1 MSQQKKVSEQISTLT
16 ARQFNKD
23 YRKKNSQYRLSFDSQ
38 ELRKTQPIKVSRL
51 KSQNI
56 EQGDQNGS
64 ILNDYS
70 NIETIS
76 QNHMRLSKH
85 PKERKNSQY
94 QSNFFDSTSAKEY
107 QNQNQF
113 GPSQSRTAA
122 NQNID
127 ILKFLKIDSMNTTLQ
142 NSGQLS
148 FQKSES
154 ARFQSNAQFLF
165 TQNISNTFREDSI
178 LDGVKRRPSQQLQ
191 SNNSSIL
198 RELYQKSSSQS
209 QSIFQK
215 DEYYQTHNQENSK
228 QQCPNQSPLNKGNI
242 LTFAVGKN
250 NQDEQSSQ
258 LLKSKD
264 VEKIIQLR
272 KQGLKLKKKENFY
285 MQLISNDELALPKYE
300 KEFPSIRREKY
311 LESLKQEQKNQF
323 SGQKNPFLIQLE
335 DGSIL
340 DIEKVKNMTD
350 SLQKSH
356 RLIYHNSQNS
366 QFKKPD
372 ERKDTKIL
380 SEWLDSMINKVYNE
394 QITSY
399 YDFYEKFE
407 LIFDGIISEISRQL
421 KSTCSE
427 RAQLLTKVWSIY
439 STVISEF
446 FQKTQQTNIKI
457 ESENFKRVNNVHK
470 MYLNDIVTQ
479 NQQIKELYE
488 KLETKENYMNKLR
501 SENRYLRKKWQK
513 LEKGSEYQQQH
524 LEQYM
529 QMYEEVVKENQ
540 GLKMK
545 IEGIMFTQQNDFL
558 DQFSRND
565 IQDRFNDEIEKIR
578 AKLFEYFSNLY
589 DEQKSK
595 LMEAYQLR
603 QNLKEKEI
611 LLAQKIEEEDEE
623 YQKNLKNK
631 LKIDQESVDDNIL
644 DNKCVDTSD
653 LFKTESKCI
662 DTSSLVKYE
671 NVEIQATPA
680 QVKQVSVQIQVA
692 PKIVSREIQAD
703 MRTLITNNESLSLQQ
718 QQQIQLINDNFLGF
732 IQSQFYLS
740 YNKLEKQTDLNI
752 IQLDFLKFKESCQQ
766 ILSKIQ
772 LKQEY
777 SQQDSN
783 QIVDYIEGNVSM
795 IYKFITS
802 IFATSNT
809 QTNISKNLQIRVQKN
824 QMEILVNANRV
835 VLYHMY
841 QKYVKQNIQDFLQ
854 NDTSIEQNDDFFK
867 SISKKVSVT
876 SFNNLEMDKIINQ
889 SSNQSDSLSHHKSSF
904 YKLQR
909 ASKNLIVGFQFLKE
923 AHVKKGQE
931 QEEKMDNYHKY
942 QQIAQNFENKQEIQ
956 KNSSFHNDGLLEKKD
971 EKLIQINKIEKQQ
984 TNSSNQKLSSFQNKI
999 INSSNK
1005 DEISES
1011 DQSDSECDKS
1021 SENSQ
1026 SDQSSESSEIKNQS
1040 SHIILTEIH
1049 LKSQKNL
1056 SIQNQ
1061 NKKDQQF
1068 FQFITNQE
1076 EQKTESNTLN
1086 VNPTQ
1091 NNKKE
1096 SVSLS
1101 PIKMEKKTT
1110 DDKNNESYFD
1120 QLSVSKNISR
1130 IKEEE
1135 EFYLKRRS
1143 SVLSQI
1149 IDNARV
1155 SLTLD
1160 LRNKTSSFSQEQT
1173 PKKVSETNKEEVD
1186 NQLTKSSPK
1195 NQQIQTNEK
1204 ISTQQLLR
1212 ELKLI
1217 TPVENIF
1224 KRLRV
1229 SINSNKITRQST
1241 KIIEKVI
1248 QKINKKQSQVL
1259 DLKEQKLNNILK
1271 VFGNIMVELMKYL
1284 KKNTNNT
1291 FPYFHAFSFDYFINN
1306 YGYSQATE
1314 KKFKEIVYCCYQLKN
1329 QHTRVNMFFKLL
1341 VGEIDYIDYKFLLEL
1356 IQKIDDSNQNGAG
1369 VFQNVGEKNFIGWS
1383 KVYEFFMSCFA
1394 QVIPLKQYQ
1403 IYDRQ
1408 IQQMKNKTI
1417 QINKVMINADEAID
1431 FMMKIYVQEVK
1442 QNFCQNYFDLYFI
1455 ADIYD
1460 INFMTLDQFFFVYYS
1475 IEPLEDQLNKEELT
1489 QIFMQEHDLQFSIAN
1504 SNKFYGIFD
1513 ESIAFL
1519 QKFTHL
1525 QLIEYGIQKD
1535 FIYGMSIFRFC
1546 QICIDYDFLSLKKQ
1560 QKFIGHSIEAQV
1572 GLLKQEFETRIQQIQ
1587 RRFIESSKYNILYH
1601 LQIKALKK
1609 YLKLDDEK
1617 YTHSDFLFEDKVLVN
1632 NKQAIINY
1640 KLLDYASSQHYLD
1653 YIIEKDLLINPLKQ
1667 LSQAFFKINK
1677 KFKNTIQN
1685 QMLPNQK

>member
-1 MSQQKKVSEQISTLT
+1 MSQQKKVSEKISTLT
-16 ARQFNKD
+16 ARQFISD
-23 YRKKNSQYRLSFDSQ
+23 FRKKNSNCRLSFDSQ

-51 KSQNI
+51 KSTNI
-56 EQGDQNGS
+56 EQGDQNS

-70 NIETIS
+70 SIEAIS
-76 QNHMRLSKH
+76 QNHMRFSKQT
-85 PKERKNSQY
+85 KERKNSQY
-94 QSNFFDSTSAKEY
+94 QSTFFDSSSIKEY
-107 QNQNQF
+107 LNQNQF
-113 GPSQSRTAA
+113 GTSQSRTIT

-148 FQKSES
+148 IQKSES
-154 ARFQSNAQFLF
+154 ARFQQSGQFLF
-165 TQNISNTFREDSI
+165 TQYNSNTFREDSI
-178 LDGVKRRPSQQLQ
+178 LDGVKRRQSQSIQP
-191 SNNSSIL
+191 NNSSIL
-198 RELYQKSSSQS
+198 RDLHQKSNSHSQ
-209 QSIFQK
+209 QNFQK
-215 DEYYQTHNQENSK
+215 DEYYQTYNSENAK
-228 QQCPNQSPLNKGNI
+228 QSCPNQSPLNKGNI
-242 LTFAVGKN
+242 ITFAVGKN
-250 NQDEQSSQ
+250 NQDESSSQ
-258 LLKSKD
+258 ILKSKD

-272 KQGLKLKKKENFY
+272 QQGIKLKKKENFY
-285 MQLISNDELALPKYE
+285 MQLISNDEIALPKYE

-356 RLIYHNSQNS
+356 RLVYHNSQNS

-380 SEWLDSMINKVYNE
+380 SEWLDNMINKVYNE

-470 MYLNDIVTQ
+470 MYLNDIVVQ

-513 LEKGSEYQQQH
+513 LEKGNEYQQQH

-529 QMYEEVVKENQ
+529 QMYEDVVKENQ
-540 GLKMK
+540 GLKMR
-545 IEGIMFTQQNDFL
+545 IEGIMFTQQNDYL

-565 IQDRFNDEIEKIR
+565 IQDRFQDEIEKIR
-578 AKLFEYFSNLY
+578 TKLFEYFSNLY

-631 LKIDQESVDDNIL
+631 LKMDQESVDDNIL

-653 LFKTESKCI
+653 LFKTDSKCV

-671 NVEIQATPA
+671 NAEIQATPA
-680 QVKQVSVQIQVA
+680 PIKQVSVQIQVA

-703 MRTLITNNESLSLQQ
+703 IRTLITNNESLSLQD
-718 QQQIQLINDNFLGF
+718 QQQIQLINENFIGF
-732 IQSQFYLS
+732 IQNQFYLNYS
-740 YNKLEKQTDLNI
+740 KLEKQNDLNL
-752 IQLDFLKFKESCQQ
+752 IQLDFLKFKEGCQQ
-766 ILSKIQ
+766 ILSKIP

-783 QIVDYIEGNVSM
+783 NIADYIDGNISK

-802 IFATSNT
+802 IFATKNA
-809 QTNISKNLQIRVQKN
+809 QTKISKNLQIGVKQN
-824 QMEILVNANRV
+824 HMEILVNANRV

-841 QKYVKQNIQDFLQ
+841 QKFIKQNVQNYIQ
-854 NDTSIEQNDDFFK
+854 NDTSSEQNDDFFK
-867 SISKKVSVT
+867 NISKKVSVT
-876 SFNNLEMDKIINQ
+876 SFNNLEMDKIIK
-889 SSNQSDSLSHHKSSF
+889 SPSNLSDSLSHQKSSF

-923 AHVKKGQE
+923 ASIKKGQE
-931 QEEKMDNYHKY
+931 KEEKIDNYHKY
-942 QQIAQNFENKQEIQ
+942 QQIAQDFENKYQQIAQDFENKQEIQ
-956 KNSSFHNDGLLEKKD
+956 KKNSLIYEKKD
-971 EKLIQINKIEKQQ
+971 EKLIQLNKIEKSFIQE
-984 TNSSNQKLSSFQNKI
+984 SNTSNIKLSSFQNKI
-999 INSSNK
+999 VNTKNK
-1005 DEISES
+1005 EELSES
-1011 DQSDSECDKS
+1011 DQSDSESESESEKS
-1021 SENSQ
+1021 SSGSSQ
-1026 SDQSSESSEIKNQS
+1026 SDESNESSEIQKKS
-1040 SHIILTEIH
+1040 SHIILTEIN

-1056 SIQNQ
+1056 QIQNQ
-1061 NKKDQQF
+1061 NTQNQSF

-1076 EQKTESNTLN
+1076 EQKGEANNLN
-1086 VNPTQ
+1086 MNFTQ
-1091 NNKKE
+1091 NQKKE
-1096 SVSLS
+1096 SISLS
-1101 PIKMEKKTT
+1101 PIKLDKKNTV
-1110 DDKNNESYFD
+1110 DKNNESSQFE
-1120 QLSVSKNISR
+1120 QLSISKNISR

-1135 EFYLKRRS
+1135 EFYVKRRS

-1160 LRNKTSSFSQEQT
+1160 IRNKTSSFSQEQT
-1173 PKKVSETNKEEVD
+1173 PKKIPEIQINNEDED
-1186 NQLTKSSPK
+1186 IQLSKSSPK
-1195 NQQIQTNEK
+1195 ALKITNQKNQANEK

-1241 KIIEKVI
+1241 RIIEKVI
-1248 QKINKKQSQVL
+1248 QKINKKPNQAL
-1259 DLKEQKLNNILK
+1259 DLKEQKINNILK

-1291 FPYFHAFSFDYFINN
+1291 FPFFHAFSFDYFINN
-1306 YGYSQATE
+1306 YGN
-1314 KKFKEIVYCCYQLKN
+1314 QL
-1329 QHTRVNMFFKLL
+1329 
-1341 VGEIDYIDYKFLLEL
+1341 
-1356 IQKIDDSNQNGAG
+1356 
-1369 VFQNVGEKNFIGWS
+1369 
-1383 KVYEFFMSCFA
+1383 
-1394 QVIPLKQYQ
+1394 
-1403 IYDRQ
+1403 
-1408 IQQMKNKTI
+1408 I
-1417 QINKVMINADEAID
+1417 QINLN
-1431 FMMKIYVQEVK
+1431 
-1442 QNFCQNYFDLYFI
+1442 
-1455 ADIYD
+1455 
-1460 INFMTLDQFFFVYYS
+1460 QF
-1475 IEPLEDQLNKEELT
+1475 
-1489 QIFMQEHDLQFSIAN
+1489 
-1504 SNKFYGIFD
+1504 
-1513 ESIAFL
+1513 
-1519 QKFTHL
+1519 
-1525 QLIEYGIQKD
+1525 
-1535 FIYGMSIFRFC
+1535 
-1546 QICIDYDFLSLKKQ
+1546 
-1560 QKFIGHSIEAQV
+1560 
-1572 GLLKQEFETRIQQIQ
+1572 LLKL
-1587 RRFIESSKYNILYH
+1587 ILSFRLRKMH
-1601 LQIKALKK
+1601 
-1609 YLKLDDEK
+1609 
-1617 YTHSDFLFEDKVLVN
+1617 
-1632 NKQAIINY
+1632 
-1640 KLLDYASSQHYLD
+1640 
-1653 YIIEKDLLINPLKQ
+1653 
-1667 LSQAFFKINK
+1667 
-1677 KFKNTIQN
+1677 
-1685 QMLPNQK
+1685 